1 MIPHDLLQTL
11 LRRTGFEEGHRQ
23 TLLRLSGVM
32 SPLASEVALAF
43 YDYLGRD
50 SEMHQILWAT
60 PGRVERLYG
69 KFAQWYR
76 DLFVGQYDQ
85 AYAQGRYRI
94 GLIHARL
101 GVSSRFTMP
110 AMGIVQELSLEHLQT
125 ALKPSEL
132 GVAVEAFEK
141 IMVIEIALMEESY
154 RAAVEAAWQAG
165 VASDQALARGAEL
178 LLQES
183 FGGKPH

>member
-1 MIPHDLLQTL
+1 MVPPDLLETL
-11 LRRTGFEEGHRQ
+11 LRRTGFDEGHRH
-23 TLLRLSGVM
+23 TLLRLSGVL

-50 SEMHQILWAT
+50 PEMHQILWAT

-69 KFAQWYR
+69 RFAQWYR
-76 DLFVGQYDQ
+76 ELFSGQYDQ

-101 GVSSRFTMP
+101 GVSSRFTLP

-132 GVAVEAFEK
+132 AAAVEAFHK

-154 RAAVEAAWQAG
+154 MAAIQAAWEAG
-165 VASDQALARGAEL
+165 MATDLALSRGAAL
-178 LLQES
+178 LLES
-183 FGGKPH
+183 QGEKLR